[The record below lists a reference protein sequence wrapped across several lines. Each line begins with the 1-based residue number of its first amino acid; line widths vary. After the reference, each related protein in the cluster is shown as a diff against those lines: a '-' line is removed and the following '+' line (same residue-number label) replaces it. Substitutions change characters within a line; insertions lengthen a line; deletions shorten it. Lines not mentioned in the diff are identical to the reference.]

1 MLNRQA
7 LCLRCVFAVKQA
19 RMASASVSLLSDE
32 SSSWHSA
39 FASPKPALAAKR
51 KKSADR
57 RRRRAVSLSLSLDSS
72 PEVTSPKRKRK
83 KSKKKKVKKSE
94 RGERLATPL
103 AESEASEN
111 RVLAKYPVEKDSCD
125 VLSLLS
131 KPISFAPPERPSRS
145 KACAKVL
152 VRAGLRCSCHFIHVS
167 HCPNVQ
173 FAHESGSESLQRC
186 VCQKRFFQSS
196 PLRFR

>member
-1 MLNRQA
+1 MCLRSKSLVARQA
-7 LCLRCVFAVKQA
+7 LCPRCVFVVKQA
-19 RMASASVSLLSDE
+19 RMASASASLLSDE

-39 FASPKPALAAKR
+39 FASPKPSLAAKR
-51 KKSADR
+51 KKSAAR

-72 PEVTSPKRKRK
+72 PEVTSPKRKHK
-83 KSKKKKVKKSE
+83 KSKKKKTKKSA
-94 RGERLATPL
+94 RGERLAYPL

-111 RVLAKYPVEKDSCD
+111 RDLAKCEDPVEKDSCD

-131 KPISFAPPERPSRS
+131 KPISVAPPQRPSRS

-152 VRAGLRCSCHFIHVS
+152 VRAGLRCFCHFIHVS

-173 FAHESGSESLQRC
+173 FAHEPGSASLQRC
-186 VCQKRFFQSS
+186 VC
-196 PLRFR
+196 